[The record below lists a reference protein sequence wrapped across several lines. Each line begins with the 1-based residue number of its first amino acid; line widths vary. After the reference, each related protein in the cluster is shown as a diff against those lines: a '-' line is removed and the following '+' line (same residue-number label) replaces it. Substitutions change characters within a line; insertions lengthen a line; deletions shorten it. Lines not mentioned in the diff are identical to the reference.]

1 MAKEFKGV
9 GFRIDD
15 IYAFLAVDR
24 TDGDE
29 GIMGFGNPAV
39 PMIAADLTRLQQLRP
54 LAEQLAK
61 AGDLRVKLV
70 RFTTR
75 TEIDEFGP

>member
-1 MAKEFKGV
+1 MAKELKGV

-24 TDGDE
+24 EDGDE
-29 GIMGFGNPAV
+29 GIMGFGNPPM

-54 LAEQLAK
+54 LAEAMAR
-61 AGDLRVKLV
+61 AGHIRVKLV

-75 TEIDEFGP
+75 TEMDEFG